1 MKRIFLCALAACFVL
16 TACEIQNPVEIPDV
30 PAASGVSGDSAFGSS
45 SKDSILFSANLG
57 ADTKTY
63 LEYDG
68 NGFYKQLWSES
79 DRILIWDGNTLENG
93 EKAVYEFCDIYKG
106 VGTASASFLGTLKT
120 DSYVA
125 LYAEYLGY
133 PQDGFP
139 VISLPTKQYRN
150 RVNNLAD
157 FAYPM
162 IAISDSR
169 ELNFDN
175 MCSILKLSVTG
186 NGELIS
192 CITAYSQAGEPM
204 SGPVAVDVDTETLK
218 PVIEFLGESE
228 SDGVYS
234 FVDLYCNYSESLSS
248 SPTEFYIVVP
258 AQVYEE
264 GIGFTLITDDGLTM
278 DVTTA
283 AGIETKR
290 SQMHEISVNFENE
303 GEEVEGYAR
312 CQLELVGTSVASG
325 TADASSWKW
334 GNVLMAANSGY
345 PTVDGATYT
354 WTWNTYLYDESDC
367 VSNMSGTPGFKIR
380 TPDYLGSG
388 GVAAFDLGY
397 GSVDTDA
404 SSVVSSYDLDNI
416 MVGESGLYDVTL
428 TYDAYSDEFTITLLL
443 TSLQ

>member
-1 MKRIFLCALAACFVL
+1 MKRIFIGAATALLMLAACETL
-16 TACEIQNPVEIPDV
+16 EPVQVPDSSLV
-30 PAASGVSGDSAFGSS
+30 GISSGSGNGGVSTTDSV
-45 SKDSILFSANLG
+45 IVTANLD
-57 ADTKTY
+57 ATKTY
-63 LEYDG
+63 LEYSG
-68 NGFYKQLWSES
+68 GVYKQKWSVS
-79 DRILIWDGNTLENG
+79 DQILVWDLETLEQ
-93 EKAVYEFCDIYKG
+93 EEPTYEFFKLFSGEYSSTAEF
-106 VGTASASFLGTLKT
+106 VGTLQA
-120 DSYVA
+120 DYYVA
-125 LYAEYLGY
+125 LYADSYSYPYNGY
-133 PQDGFP
+133 PS
-139 VISLPTKQYRN
+139 ITLPLSQYYGGYD
-150 RVNNLAD
+150 NLRD
-157 FAYPM
+157 YQNPM
-162 IAISDSR
+162 IAISNNRDFYFQ
-169 ELNFDN
+169 NI
-175 MCSILKLSVTG
+175 CSVLKVSVTG
-186 NGELIS
+186 NGEALN
-192 CITAYSQAGEPM
+192 CITVYSQDGEPM
-204 SGPVAVDVDTETLK
+204 AGRVILNIVNTSEGYEPVM
-218 PVIEFLGESE
+218 EFVGEGE
-228 SDGVYS
+228 DDGVYS
-234 FVDLYCNYSESLSS
+234 WVDYWCNGVKLSDE
-248 SPTEFYIVVP
+248 PMNFYIVVP
-258 AQVYEE
+258 AQTYAGGLGLALV
-264 GIGFTLITDDGLTM
+264 TTDGQYM
-278 DVTTA
+278 DVSTA

-334 GNVLMAANSGY
+334 GNVLMADNSGY

-380 TPDYLGSG
+380 TPDYLESG